1 MLKSKLSIIIL
12 DWTITG
18 LLRHYK
24 HIVMMFT
31 TLLLMLAS
39 SLANAAHVRDINVDG
54 SKVVITFDDIVVG
67 AKTLTLSGPDRI
79 AIDIEGGTLHKG
91 VNTRSQGNPQSN
103 GSYARNKMVSKI
115 RAAQFAPDTARIV
128 LDMSAPTAV
137 KSGYFSSDG
146 RALHLALAPL
156 AGGQRANISLKQLFQ
171 PPAGF
176 AAKKVRKPY
185 SVSVR
190 LPKAKKQ
197 IGLPKVLG
205 GNDRNKPLVV
215 IDAGHG
221 GHDPGAISP
230 HGGKREKDITLAIA
244 KRIRDQLLATGRVRV
259 ALTRDD
265 DKYLVLT
272 ERYSI
277 ARRLNADL
285 FISVH
290 ADAAGSEAARGATVY
305 TLSEVASDRETA
317 KLAAR
322 ENKSDV
328 IRGLDL
334 SGADPNISP
343 ILIDLRQRET
353 MNLSSDFAKLLLREG
368 DGRMNFRTYSH
379 RFASFVV
386 LKAPDVP
393 SILLETGYLTNAKD
407 VSRLSSRAGQNQ
419 IADSVADAVTVYFA
433 RQLALR

>member
-1 MLKSKLSIIIL
+1 MML
-12 DWTITG
+12 
-18 LLRHYK
+18 
-24 HIVMMFT
+24 T
-31 TLLLMLAS
+31 TLLMLLAS
-39 SLANAAHVRDINVDG
+39 SLASAGHVKDIHVDG
-54 SKVVITFDDIVVG
+54 DAVVITFDDLVVG

-79 AIDIEGGTLHKG
+79 AIDIEGGTMTKG
-91 VNTRSQGNPQSN
+91 LQQAADHGVHSN
-103 GSYARNKMVSKI
+103 FVSKI
-115 RAAQFAPDTARIV
+115 RAAQFSPDTARIV
-128 LDMSAPTAV
+128 LDMQGPAAV
-137 KSGYFSSDG
+137 MSGFFGSDG
-146 RALHLALAPL
+146 RSLHLSLARVPYD
-156 AGGQRANISLKQLFQ
+156 QRAGFSLKKLFQ
-171 PPAGF
+171 PPAAF
-176 AAKKVRKPY
+176 RAKKVRNPY
-185 SVSVR
+185 VVSVP

-197 IGLPKVLG
+197 IGLPKVMG
-205 GNDRNKPLVV
+205 GNDANKPLVV

-230 HGGKREKDITLAIA
+230 HGGKREKEVTLAIA

-265 DKYLVLT
+265 DTFLVLS

-277 ARRLNADL
+277 ARRLGASL

-290 ADAAGSEAARGATVY
+290 ADAAGSHAAKGATVY

-322 ENKSDV
+322 ENKSDI

-334 SGADPNISP
+334 SGADTNISP

-353 MNLSSDFAKLLLREG
+353 MNLSSDFAKFLLREG
-368 DGRMNFRTYSH
+368 DGKMQFRTHAH

-393 SILLETGYLTNAKD
+393 SILLETGYLTNASD
-407 VSRLSSRAGQNQ
+407 VERLASAEGQNQ
-419 IADSVADAVTVYFA
+419 IADSVASAITVYFA
-433 RQLALR
+433 RQTAMR

>member
-1 MLKSKLSIIIL
+1 M
-12 DWTITG
+12 
-18 LLRHYK
+18 
-24 HIVMMFT
+24 IVT
-31 TLLLMLAS
+31 SLLLLLAS
-39 SLANAAHVRDINVDG
+39 SLAQAGQVRDVDIKG
-54 SKVVITFDDIVVG
+54 NKVVITFDDVVVG
-67 AKTLTLSGPDRI
+67 AKTLALTGPDRI
-79 AIDIEGGTLHKG
+79 AIDIEGGTLK
-91 VNTRSQGNPQSN
+91 NRFDKITSETSAYSN
-103 GSYARNKMVSKI
+103 GRNIGVQKI
-115 RAAQFAPDTARIV
+115 RAAQFSQDTARIV
-128 LDMSAPTAV
+128 LDMAGPASV
-137 KSGYFSSDG
+137 VSGYFSSDG
-146 RALHLALAPL
+146 RALHLSLE
-156 AGGQRANISLKQLFQ
+156 QRKDHWRVSGLSKRLFE
-171 PPAGF
+171 PPAAF
-176 AAKKVRKPY
+176 RAQKKARNPY
-185 SVSVR
+185 SVSVP

-197 IGLPKVLG
+197 IGLPNVMG
-205 GNDRNKPLVV
+205 GNNQNKPLVV

-230 HGGKREKDITLAIA
+230 HGGKREKDVTLAIA
-244 KRIRDQLLATGRVRV
+244 KRMRDQLLATGRVRV
-259 ALTRDD
+259 AMTRDD
-265 DKYLVLT
+265 DKYLVLS

-277 ARRLNADL
+277 ARRLKADL

-290 ADAAGSEAARGATVY
+290 ADSAGSPAAKGATVY

-322 ENKSDV
+322 ENKSDI

-334 SGADPNISP
+334 NGADPNISP

-393 SILLETGYLTNAKD
+393 SILLETGYLTNKQD
-407 VSRLSSRAGQNQ
+407 VARLSSKAGQNQ

>member
-1 MLKSKLSIIIL
+1 MLKSTLSSITFH
-12 DWTITG
+12 WTSNG
-18 LLRHYK
+18 VLRHCRSVVM
-24 HIVMMFT
+24 IVT
-31 TLLLMLAS
+31 SLLMLLAS
-39 SLANAAHVRDINVDG
+39 SLAHAGQIRDVDVKG
-54 SKVVITFDDIVVG
+54 NKVVITFDDIVVG
-67 AKTLTLSGPDRI
+67 AKTLALTGPDRI
-79 AIDIEGGTLHKG
+79 AIDIEGGILKHAINKSA
-91 VNTRSQGNPQSN
+91 NSLDN
-103 GSYARNKMVSKI
+103 GRNIEVQKV
-115 RAAQFAPDTARIV
+115 RAAQFSEDTARIV
-128 LDMSAPTAV
+128 LDMAGPASVA
-137 KSGYFSSDG
+137 SGYFSSDG
-146 RALHLALAPL
+146 RALHLLL
-156 AGGQRANISLKQLFQ
+156 EQSNDHLRASDLSKRLFE
-171 PPAGF
+171 PPAAF
-176 AAKKVRKPY
+176 RATKQKKARNPY
-185 SVSVR
+185 SVSVP

-197 IGLPKVLG
+197 IGLPKVMG
-205 GNDRNKPLVV
+205 GNNQNKPLVI

-230 HGGKREKDITLAIA
+230 HGGKREKDVTLAIA
-244 KRIRDQLLATGRVRV
+244 KRMRDQLLATGRVRV
-259 ALTRDD
+259 AMTRDD
-265 DKYLVLT
+265 DEYLVLS

-277 ARRLNADL
+277 ARRLKADL

-290 ADAAGSEAARGATVY
+290 ADSAGSESAKGATVY

-322 ENKSDV
+322 ENKSDI

-393 SILLETGYLTNAKD
+393 SILLETGYLTNKED
-407 VSRLSSRAGQNQ
+407 VARLSSTAGQNQ